1 MGTAQLVFV
10 EDPCGGS
17 RGSDHCA
24 CLTGSDVTGSH
35 VTFSLTFPPYF
46 PVLFFPYFFPVF
58 FFPTFFPYFFLSS
71 STQMLVGVFSTT
83 SASYIH
89 RKLPPPL
96 LFSYI
101 RCSLRRPRHMNIG
114 HSPFFHILGVLYD
127 VRVL

>member
-10 EDPCGGS
+10 EDSRGGS

-35 VTFSLTFPPYF
+35 VTFSLTF
-46 PVLFFPYFFPVF
+46 LRIFPYIFSGI

-83 SASYIH
+83 YASYIH

-96 LFSYI
+96 LFSHI

-114 HSPFFHILGVLYD
+114 NSPFFHILGVLYD